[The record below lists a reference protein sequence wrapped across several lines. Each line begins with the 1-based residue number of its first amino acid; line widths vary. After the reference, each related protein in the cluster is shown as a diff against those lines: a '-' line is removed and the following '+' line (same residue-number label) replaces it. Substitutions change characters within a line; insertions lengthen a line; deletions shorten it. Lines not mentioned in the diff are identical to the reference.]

1 MSFDSDFESGNLLCA
16 YKTGQWEYDL
26 MLQNDINT
34 KGNTQW
40 FYFRITNPPKGQG
53 IKINIVN
60 LRKSDSLFNYGMLP
74 CLHSLEEEK
83 KNKRGWIR
91 SGKHV
96 KYFRNEHQV

>member
-1 MSFDSDFESGNLLCA
+1 V

-40 FYFRITNPPKGQG
+40 FYFRISNPPKGQA

-74 CLHSLEEEK
+74 CLHSVEEEK
-83 KNKRGWIR
+83 KNKRGWVR
-91 SGKHV
+91 SGKNV